1 MRVKL
6 HQEAEGRKP
15 GETVD
20 VPEERAKWLVAEGY
34 ASTTADAD
42 GVHATS
48 VPAQHD
54 PRLAANREEPDATLH
69 EQMADGLGM
78 PGSGEH
84 DESEITPTPTLAYPD
99 PIERTNGK
107 GDPEKGDAGK
117 EVLERKA
124 VATDAEEQ
132 AVEENPELA
141 AKATKAGDKVEAS
154 SQKVEEAKADADTT
168 EEAAKAAETATKRRR
183 S

>member
-20 VPEERAKWLVAEGY
+20 VPEERAKWLVAQGY
-34 ASTTADAD
+34 ASTAADAD

-54 PRLAANREEPDATLH
+54 PTLAANREEPDPSLAK
-69 EQMADGLGM
+69 QMAAGLGM
-78 PGSGEH
+78 PGSGE
-84 DESEITPTPTLAYPD
+84 ENPNEITPKPALAYPD
-99 PIERTNGK
+99 PVERTNGQ
-107 GDPEKGDAGK
+107 GDPEKGEAGK
-117 EVLERKA
+117 AVLERKA
-124 VATDAEEQ
+124 AATDAEEQ
-132 AVEENPELA
+132 AVEENPELVERA
-141 AKATKAGDKVEAS
+141 QKANDKVEAS
-154 SQKVEEAKADADTT
+154 SQKVEEAKADATTT
-168 EEAAKAAETATKRRR
+168 EEAAAAAEKVVKRRR